1 MWVLAR
7 HKLAEQVSSVDFSKV
22 EFERSFGVASQL
34 IRSSCGEIVF
44 AGRSNV
50 GKSSLINKICNRKKL
65 ARVSSI
71 PGKTITVNFYIAG
84 NFRFV
89 DLPGYGYAKAAKSE
103 QARWSDL
110 INSYFAGN
118 RDIRQLFL
126 LIDLRHK
133 PSDEDMLM
141 VEMLKNLEIPFVF
154 VLTKADKIAKTKVDE
169 QARFVVSFFKNREDI
184 PRIPFSAVVG
194 QGVREIRDIIE
205 QEELRL

>member
-1 MWVLAR
+1 
-7 HKLAEQVSSVDFSKV
+7 VDFGKV

-34 IRSSCGEIVF
+34 TRSSCSEIVF

-65 ARVSSI
+65 ARVSSV
-71 PGKTITVNFYIAG
+71 PGKTITINFYLAG

-103 QARWSDL
+103 QARWSAL

-118 RDIRQLFL
+118 RDIRRLFL
-126 LIDLRHK
+126 LIDLRHR
-133 PSDEDMLM
+133 PSDEDVIM
-141 VEMLKNLEIPFVF
+141 VEMLKSLRIPFVF

-169 QARFVVSFFKNREDI
+169 QARFVVSFFENCGNI
-184 PRIPFSAVVG
+184 LCIPFSAVAG
-194 QGVREIRDIIE
+194 RGVKEIQDIIE